1 VSDMQMAA
9 APAANKTTTDRRS
22 DREVVITRTF
32 NGPARIVFEAWT
44 TPELLMK
51 WWTPK
56 SFGITFIS
64 CEADV
69 RTGGTYRFVMGHPAF
84 DKPMAFFGRYL
95 EVDPPKRLV
104 WTNEEGGEG
113 EEGSVTTVTFEEKD
127 GKTHLVLSDLYPSKA
142 ALDEAMAS
150 GSIGGYPEQF
160 DQLDILLAG
169 SPEARSA

>member
-1 VSDMQMAA
+1 MD
-9 APAANKTTTDRRS
+9 ANQATENAQGHITTTDRSS
-22 DREVVITRTF
+22 DREVVVTRTF
-32 NGPARIVFEAWT
+32 DAPAHIVFEAWT
-44 TPELLMK
+44 TPELIMR

-69 RTGGTYRFVMGHPAF
+69 RPGGTYKFVMGHPAF
-84 DKPMAFFGRYL
+84 DQPMSFFGKYL

-104 WTNEEGGEG
+104 WTNEEGD
-113 EEGSVTTVTFEEKD
+113 EGSVTTVTFEEKD
-127 GKTHLVLSDLYPSKA
+127 GKTHLVLRDVYPTKA

-160 DQLDILLAG
+160 NQLDILLA
-169 SPEARSA
+169 SEV

>member
-1 VSDMQMAA
+1 MD
-9 APAANKTTTDRRS
+9 ANQATENAQGHITTTDRSS
-22 DREVVITRTF
+22 DREVVVTRTF
-32 NGPARIVFEAWT
+32 DAPAHIVFEAWT
-44 TPELLMK
+44 TPELIMR

-69 RTGGTYRFVMGHPAF
+69 RPGGTYKFVMGHPAF
-84 DKPMAFFGRYL
+84 DQPMSFFGKYL

-104 WTNEEGGEG
+104 WTNEEGN
-113 EEGSVTTVTFEEKD
+113 EGSVTTVTFEEKD
-127 GKTHLVLSDLYPSKA
+127 GKTHLVLRDVYPTKA

-160 DQLDILLAG
+160 NQLDILLA
-169 SPEARSA
+169 SEV

>member
-1 VSDMQMAA
+1 MQMAA

-127 GKTHLVLSDLYPSKA
+127 GKTYLVLSDLYPSKA

-160 DQLDILLAG
+160 NQLDGLLK
-169 SPEARSA
+169 SLH

>member
-1 VSDMQMAA
+1 M
-9 APAANKTTTDRRS
+9 PPPITTTDRRS
-22 DREVVITRTF
+22 EREVVVTRTF
-32 NGPARIVFEAWT
+32 DGPARIVFEAWT

-69 RTGGTYRFVMGHPAF
+69 RTGGTYRFVMGHPDF
-84 DKPMAFFGRYL
+84 DQPMAFFGRYL
-95 EVDPPKRLV
+95 EVEPPKRLV
-104 WTNEEGGEG
+104 WTNEEG

-127 GKTHLVLSDLYPSKA
+127 GKTHLVMSDLYPSKA

-150 GSIGGYPEQF
+150 GGIGALPEQF
-160 DQLDILLAG
+160 DQLDVVLKSL
-169 SPEARSA
+169 PKARSA